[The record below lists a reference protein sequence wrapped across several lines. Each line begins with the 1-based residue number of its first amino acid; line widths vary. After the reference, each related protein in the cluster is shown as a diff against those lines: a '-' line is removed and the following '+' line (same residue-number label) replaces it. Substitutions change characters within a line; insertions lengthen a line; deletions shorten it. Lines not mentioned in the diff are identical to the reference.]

1 MPILKNILGS
11 LYKRG
16 EHILAGHELEKY
28 RVIHDF
34 NKWLIQRLKS
44 DSVEVNGY
52 RMFVD
57 WRDSLHLSI
66 NKSFEPFQTEIAKKM
81 LRQGDVAVD
90 IGANIGYYSL
100 LFAATVGSTGRVFA
114 FEPDPYNFGLLRKNA
129 EINNF
134 SNITMFDKAVSDTN
148 RQGKLYKS
156 EYNLGDHRIF
166 ALDDD
171 YKSIDIEV
179 IRLDDV
185 SELRDVKISLI
196 KIDIQG
202 SEGAAVTGMK
212 QLIARQDRLVLMCEF
227 IPSLIKGSGME
238 PESFLTML
246 RELGFKLH
254 EIDEKA
260 QKMIPTDVETL
271 LRKYPTKSRLYTNLL
286 CVKGSLQPL

>member
-1 MPILKNILGS
+1 M
-11 LYKRG
+11 
-16 EHILAGHELEKY
+16 LAGHELEKY

-66 NKSFEPFQTEIAKKM
+66 NKSFEPFQTEIAKK
-81 LRQGDVAVD
+81 LLKQGDVVID

-100 LFAATVGSTGRVFA
+100 LFAVTVGPAGRVFA
-114 FEPDPYNFGLLRKNA
+114 FEPDPYNFGLLKKNA

-134 SNITMFDKAVSDTN
+134 SNIMMFDKAVSDTS

-171 YKSIDIEV
+171 YKPIDIKV

-185 SELRDVKISLI
+185 PELRDVKISLI

-202 SEGAAVTGMK
+202 SEGTAVKGMK
-212 QLIARQDRLVLMCEF
+212 QLITRQDGLVLMCEF

-238 PESFLTML
+238 PEHFLTML
-246 RELGFKLH
+246 TELGFQLH
-254 EIDEKA
+254 DIDEKA
-260 QKMIPTDVETL
+260 HKVVLTDVETL
-271 LRKYPTKSRLYTNLL
+271 LRKYPTESRLYTNLL
-286 CVKGSLQPL
+286 CVKGVLQQL